1 MKRRSETRVS
11 AGAAGLLLPDY
22 LARRFTYL
30 DRIGWL
36 REIAAGAVR
45 VNGAP
50 AAPDYLLAPGDRL
63 VYQPGEAA
71 EPPVD
76 NRYRIIYADDHI
88 IAVDKPGNLPCHPG
102 GRYYQNTLWA
112 YLRPVD
118 YNPRLGFVHRLD
130 RETSGLVLLARRP
143 DVARACAAQFA
154 RGTVS
159 KRYFAIV
166 EGRFPRTPMTVEGT
180 IGPDPV
186 SPVRKKQRFR
196 PGPADDAFG
205 PARDGDRPAG
215 RPARTRLRGLW
226 TRDGISLVAAEPLT
240 GRTHQIRA
248 TLLALGY
255 PVVGDKLYGP
265 DDRIFLRFIA
275 DRLTPADR
283 RRLVLNR
290 QALHAAR
297 LTIDHPVTGARL
309 RLRAPLPPDLRTLL
323 KRTADH
329 ADRPNRE
336 TDR

>member
-1 MKRRSETRVS
+1 VKRRSETRIS
-11 AGAAGLLLPDY
+11 AKAAGILLPDY

-36 REIAAGAVR
+36 GEIAAGAVR
-45 VNGAP
+45 VNGEP
-50 AAPDYLLAPGDRL
+50 AGPDQRLAPGDHL
-63 VYQPGEAA
+63 VYQPGKVA

-76 NRYRIIYADDHI
+76 HRYRIVYADEYL

-102 GRYYQNTLWA
+102 GRYHENTLWA

-118 YNPRLGFVHRLD
+118 YNSHLGFVHRLD

-143 DVARACAAQFA
+143 EAARACATQFA
-154 RGTVS
+154 QGTVA
-159 KRYFAIV
+159 KRYLALV
-166 EGRFPRTPMTVEGT
+166 EGRFSRTPMTVEGT
-180 IGPDPV
+180 IGPDKD

-196 PGPADDAFG
+196 PGPMDEASG
-205 PARDGDRPAG
+205 PARNGDRPPG
-215 RPARTRLRGLW
+215 RSARTRFRGLW
-226 TRDGISLVAAEPLT
+226 HRNGLSLVAAEPLT

-248 TLLALGY
+248 TLLALGH

-275 DRLTPADR
+275 DRLTAADR

-297 LTIDHPVTGARL
+297 LTFDHPVTGERL
-309 RLRAPLPPDLRTLL
+309 RLRAPLPSDLKALL
-323 KRTADH
+323 SG
-329 ADRPNRE
+329 PNRE